1 MSINRVVDK
10 ENMAHMHNGILLSHE
25 RTICSNMDGP
35 RDYYTEWSKSD
46 TERQNEILLICGIL
60 KKATVNLIITQK

>member
-35 RDYYTEWSKSD
+35 RDYYTE
-46 TERQNEILLICGIL
+46 
-60 KKATVNLIITQK
+60 